1 MKDKILVFIIGL
13 LIGAIL
19 ATGGFLIYEKNSTSN
34 TQIQSQD
41 GGKMQP
47 PDGNSMGEPP
57 AKPDGDSNTMQE
69 PPAKPAENNQQAG
82 NSINNTINTN
92 NTTNQ

>member
-34 TQIQSQD
+34 TQTQSQD

-57 AKPDGDSNTMQE
+57 TKPDGDSNTMQE
-69 PPAKPAENNQQAG
+69 PPAKPAEN
-82 NSINNTINTN
+82 SVSNTINTN

>member
-19 ATGGFLIYEKNSTSN
+19 ATSIFLIYEKNLN
-34 TQIQSQD
+34 LNSQN
-41 GGKMQP
+41 GEKMQL

-57 AKPDGDSNTMQE
+57 AKPDEDSNSMQK
-69 PPAKPAENNQQAG
+69 PPEKPAENG
-82 NSINNTINTN
+82 INNTVNTT